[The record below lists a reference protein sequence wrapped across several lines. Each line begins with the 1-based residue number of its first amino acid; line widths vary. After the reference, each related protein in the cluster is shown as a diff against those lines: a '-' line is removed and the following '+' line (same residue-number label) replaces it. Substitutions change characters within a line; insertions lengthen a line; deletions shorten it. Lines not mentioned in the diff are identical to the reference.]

1 MGRRGADRGGGAVRA
16 GVSPVPFSVNLGVT
30 SFLYY
35 VMGRVIVYAK
45 NELCWEDAQKLILQS
60 NFTEDQR

>member
-1 MGRRGADRGGGAVRA
+1 MRT

-35 VMGRVIVYAK
+35 VMGRMIVYAK